1 MLIVAL
7 CSLPF
12 VYVLVRRP
20 VLRRLALRNLVR
32 RPRETTL
39 VILGSLLGTAIMTG
53 SFVVGDTF
61 TSSIRRGAFEQLGA
75 IDEVVSVGGLAQ
87 GAALRGRLAGFADP
101 AVDGVLPLTFASAAI
116 ATTTSPRRAAP
127 TTQILETDFGAARR
141 FGSDPNATGIV
152 GPTPGPGETAIGA
165 DLARELKV
173 GVGARIDVFA
183 YGVSTRVRVV
193 RVLPKLGVAGF
204 WSGDSHTSD
213 NAFVAPGT
221 IASILARGTPGL
233 GGPPRSTVVISNR
246 GGVEAGA
253 KLSGE
258 VSRALIARLGALEYD
273 INDAKVAV
281 LDKAE
286 RNGGQLAQIYSSL
299 GTFGVLAGILL
310 LVNIFF
316 MLADERKSELG
327 MLRAV
332 GLRRS
337 ALVGAFA
344 AEGWCYAL
352 ASSLIGTFAGLGLGR
367 LIMAFAARLRDRGP
381 TSSRLVLHFAFRWS
395 SVQEGLVIGFLIA
408 IATVLT
414 TSVWLGRFN
423 IIRAIRDI
431 SETPPH
437 KPHARS
443 YYAGLA
449 LAAAGLVFTGLG
461 VTGVS
466 FVGLVVGPVLVFA
479 GIGPALARNF
489 PREVVTTTLAVIVLV
504 WGVVAVPIA
513 LALHSSVGVFLFVAQ
528 GLMLVGAAVVLVSQQ
543 QGVIG
548 HAVGRIAQR
557 SLQVRLGLA
566 YPLARRFRTSMT
578 LGMFAL
584 VVFILVYVSVIG
596 SMFSGQLGQF
606 THDASGGFNVLVSSN
621 PSDPVPWARLGRES
635 GVHAVAPI
643 VSLDLQVVRAPGLAR
658 ARQWSGTAFDQSLV
672 NHGAPALDDHGA
684 YASDRAAYA
693 AVLANPRLAI
703 VDKFFLSSGNGPPAQ
718 HISIGDQFTV
728 RDAVSGGE
736 QTFTVAALTGN
747 DWTNNGVLMSQ
758 AAARAAFGESA
769 VPNRAYVDA
778 ANPDRFSAAFAG
790 RFLANGGSAETIRN
804 TVHDQLSDQQQ
815 FFVLIRGY
823 LALGLIVG
831 VAGIG
836 VIMVRAVRERRRQV
850 GVLRALG
857 VQAASVR
864 AAFVIESAFVAIE
877 GLVIGT
883 LLALVTAWSITL
895 TNAFG
900 AGLSFRVPVV
910 AIAAV
915 VVGTLICALL
925 ATAAPA
931 RAASRIQPAVALRLT
946 D

>member
-1 MLIVAL
+1 VIIVAL

-12 VYVLVRRP
+12 VYVLIRRP
-20 VLRRLALRNLVR
+20 VLRRLALRNVAR
-32 RPRETTL
+32 RPRETVL

-61 TSSIRRGAFEQLGA
+61 TSSIRRSAYEQLGP
-75 IDEVVSVGGLAQ
+75 IDEIVSVGGLAD
-87 GAALRGRLAGFADP
+87 GAALRSRLDGFHNPD
-101 AVDGVLPLTFASAAI
+101 VDGVLPLTFASASI
-116 ATTTSPRRAAP
+116 ATSTAPRRAAP
-127 TTQILETDFGAARR
+127 TSQLLETNFTAAREFGA
-141 FGSDPNATGIV
+141 DPSATGIS

-165 DLARELKV
+165 DLARALNV
-173 GVGARIDVFA
+173 GVGARIQAFA
-183 YGVSTRVRVV
+183 YGVSTPLRVV

-204 WSGDSHTSD
+204 WSGDGSISD

-233 GGPPRSTVVISNR
+233 GVPPRSTVVVSNL

-253 KLSGE
+253 KLSDA
-258 VSRALIARLGALEYD
+258 VSRALIARLGALKYD
-273 INDAKVAV
+273 INQDKVAV
-281 LDKAE
+281 LE
-286 RNGGQLAQIYSSL
+286 RASQNGGQLAQIYSSL

-344 AEGWCYAL
+344 TEGWCYAL
-352 ASSLIGTFAGLGLGR
+352 ASSVAGTFAGLGLGR
-367 LIMAFAARLRDRGP
+367 LIMAFAARLRESGP
-381 TSSRLVLHFAFRWS
+381 TSSRLVLHFAFTWA
-395 SVQEGLVIGFLIA
+395 SVQRGLVIGFLIA
-408 IATVLT
+408 IVTVLS
-414 TSVWLGRFN
+414 TSVWVGRFN

-431 SETPPH
+431 NETPPH
-437 KPHARS
+437 RPHARS
-443 YYAGLA
+443 FYAGLGLA
-449 LAAAGLVFTGLG
+449 L
-461 VTGVS
+461 
-466 FVGLVVGPVLVFA
+466 VGLVMTGIGASGGSFVSLVTGPVLVFA

-489 PREVVTTTLAVIVLV
+489 PRRTVTSTLAVVVLL
-504 WGVVAVPIA
+504 WGVIAVPIA

-543 QGVIG
+543 QGAIG
-548 HAVGRIAQR
+548 HAVGRLAKR
-557 SLQVRLGLA
+557 SFQVRLGLA
-566 YPLARRFRTSMT
+566 YPLARRFRTAMT

-596 SMFSGQLGQF
+596 SMFAGQLGQF
-606 THDASGGFNVLVSSN
+606 SRDASGGFNVLIKSN
-621 PSDPVPWARLGRES
+621 PSDPVPFASLSRET
-635 GVHAVAPI
+635 GVHAVAPL
-643 VSLDLQVVRAPGLAR
+643 VALDLEVVRAPGLTR
-658 ARQWSGTAFDQSLV
+658 PVEWSGSAFDAALV
-672 NHGAPALDDHGA
+672 QHGPPALDDHGK
-684 YASDRAAYA
+684 YLSDRAAYA
-693 AVLANPRLAI
+693 AVLANPSLAI
-703 VDKFFLSSGNGPPAQ
+703 VDKFFLASGNGPPAQ
-718 HISIGDQFTV
+718 QISIGDRFTV
-728 RDAVSGGE
+728 RDIVSGAE
-736 QTFTVAALTGN
+736 RTFTVAALGTN
-747 DWTNNGVLMSQ
+747 DWANNGVLMSQ
-758 AAARAAFGESA
+758 TAARQTFGGSA
-769 VPNRAYVDA
+769 VPSRAYVDVT
-778 ANPDRFSAAFAG
+778 NPDGFVSSFAG
-790 RFLANGGSAETIRN
+790 RFVTNGGSAETIRN

-815 FFVLIRGY
+815 FFVLIRAY

-831 VAGIG
+831 IAGIG

-857 VQAASVR
+857 VQAAAVR
-864 AAFVIESAFVAIE
+864 AAFVVESAFVAVE

-883 LLALVTAWSITL
+883 VLALVTAWSITL

-900 AGLSFRVPVV
+900 AGLAFRVPVF
-910 AIAAV
+910 AIAGV

-931 RAASRIQPAVALRLT
+931 RAASRIQPAVALRVT

>member
-1 MLIVAL
+1 M
-7 CSLPF
+7 
-12 VYVLVRRP
+12 
-20 VLRRLALRNLVR
+20 
-32 RPRETTL
+32 
-39 VILGSLLGTAIMTG
+39 
-53 SFVVGDTF
+53 
-61 TSSIRRGAFEQLGA
+61 
-75 IDEVVSVGGLAQ
+75 
-87 GAALRGRLAGFADP
+87 AGFTDP
-101 AVDGVLPLTFASAAI
+101 NVDGVLPLTFASAAV
-116 ATTTSPRRAAP
+116 ATTTTPRRAAP
-127 TTQILETDFGAARR
+127 TAQLLETDFTAASR
-141 FGSDPNATGIV
+141 FGTDRNATGIS
-152 GPTPGPGETAIGA
+152 GPTPRSGETAIGA
-165 DLARELKV
+165 DLARALNV
-173 GVGARIDVFA
+173 GVGARIEVFA
-183 YGVSTRVRVV
+183 YGVSTPLRVV

-221 IASILARGTPGL
+221 IASVLARGKPGL
-233 GGPPRSTVVISNR
+233 GAPPRSTVVVSNR

-253 KLSGE
+253 SLSAE
-258 VSRALIARLGALEYD
+258 VSRALASRLGALKYD
-273 INDAKVAV
+273 INEAKVAV
-281 LDKAE
+281 LDKAD

-352 ASSLIGTFAGLGLGR
+352 ASSVLGTFAGLGLGR
-367 LIMAFAARLRDRGP
+367 LIMAFAAHLRDSGP
-381 TSSRLVLHFAFRWS
+381 TSSRLVLHFAFTWS

-408 IATVLT
+408 IATVLS

-431 SETPPH
+431 TETPPH
-437 KPHARS
+437 RPHARS
-443 YYAGLA
+443 YYGGLGLA
-449 LAAAGLVFTGLG
+449 VVGLVLTGLG
-461 VTGVS
+461 VTGAS
-466 FVGLVVGPVLVFA
+466 FVGLVIGPVLVFA

-489 PREVVTTTLAVIVLV
+489 PRDVVTTTLAVTVLT

-543 QGVIG
+543 QGAIG
-548 HAVGRIAQR
+548 HAVGRIAKR

-566 YPLARRFRTSMT
+566 YPLARRFRTAMT

-621 PSDPVPWARLGRES
+621 PTDPVPFARLARES
-635 GVHAVAPI
+635 GVHGVAPI
-643 VSLDLQVVRAPGLAR
+643 VSLDLQIVRAPGLAR
-658 ARQWSGTAFDQSLV
+658 TREWSGSAFDRSLV
-672 NHGAPALDDHGA
+672 QYGPPALDNHGAFAT
-684 YASDRAAYA
+684 DRAAYA
-693 AVLANPRLAI
+693 AVLANPKLAI

-718 HISIGDQFTV
+718 QISIGDDFTV
-728 RDAVSGGE
+728 RDSVSGAE
-736 QTFTVAALTGN
+736 RTFTVAALGGN
-747 DWTNNGVLMSQ
+747 DWSNNGVLMSTT
-758 AAARAAFGESA
+758 AARAAFGVSA
-769 VPNRAYVDA
+769 VPSRAYVNVT
-778 ANPDRFSAAFAG
+778 NPDQFVSSFAG

-831 VAGIG
+831 IAGIG

-850 GVLRALG
+850 GVLRAMG
-857 VQAASVR
+857 VQAGSVR

-883 LLALVTAWSITL
+883 VLALITAWSITL
-895 TNAFG
+895 TDAFG
-900 AGLSFRVPVV
+900 AGLTFRVPIF
-910 AIAAV
+910 AIAGV

-931 RAASRIQPAVALRLT
+931 RAAAADSSGGRAPHDRLSVSPATYGPRGTASCRR
-946 D
+946 